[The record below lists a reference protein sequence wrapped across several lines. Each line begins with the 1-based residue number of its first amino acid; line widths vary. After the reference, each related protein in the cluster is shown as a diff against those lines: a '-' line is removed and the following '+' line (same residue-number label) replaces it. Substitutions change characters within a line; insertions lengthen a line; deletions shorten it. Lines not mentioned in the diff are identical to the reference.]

1 MEFGTDQL
9 NTFDTFTLDC
19 WKDRVYYEGQSFPA
33 GYFAAEILNFAGEA
47 DDPILEHIIALPPLV
62 SQAAALKKDGG
73 RDVLAQLRPLM
84 HKAVSWICTCPPFCC
99 GDVEFAWRE
108 FNQAMDG
115 DCFDRDCDISEDHL
129 PYRLLM
135 FSDQILKIL
144 VSIYNFC
151 LLIRAF
157 EKRYLRRLKR
167 RTESEFAKAAH
178 TCFDLDNDF
187 LDITDRMPFGE
198 MEEFFSFPRLISG
211 FSYLQDPHDKEKW
224 ISVQQVICKRLIDF
238 YVFDLQNGFQHGH
251 GPSFCQNCHRYFLT
265 TTAHVPKYCDGMA
278 PQDHRLTCRQYGTMM
293 HQKEQNKQ
301 HPVYRLFSTR
311 TNTIRKHHQRGKIS
325 DELRREALYLA
336 ETYRDR
342 ALMDN
347 DYAAGDYV
355 HDMEQ
360 ETLYAQARARLA
372 QEDKP

>member
-19 WKDRVYYEGQSFPA
+19 RKDQVYYEGRAFPA

-62 SQAAALKKDGG
+62 SQTAALKKDGG

-151 LLIRAF
+151 LLIHAF

-278 PQDHRLTCRQYGTMM
+278 PQDHRLTCRQYGAMM

-347 DYAAGDYV
+347 DYAAENYV

-360 ETLYAQARARLA
+360 ETLYAQARQRLA

>member
-19 WKDRVYYEGQSFPA
+19 WKDRVYYEEQAFPA

-167 RTESEFAKAAH
+167 RTESEFAEAAH

-278 PQDHRLTCRQYGTMM
+278 PQDHRLTCRQYGAMM

>member
-211 FSYLQDPHDKEKW
+211 FSYLQDPHDKEK
-224 ISVQQVICKRLIDF
+224 
-238 YVFDLQNGFQHGH
+238 
-251 GPSFCQNCHRYFLT
+251 
-265 TTAHVPKYCDGMA
+265 
-278 PQDHRLTCRQYGTMM
+278 
-293 HQKEQNKQ
+293 
-301 HPVYRLFSTR
+301 
-311 TNTIRKHHQRGKIS
+311 
-325 DELRREALYLA
+325 
-336 ETYRDR
+336 
-342 ALMDN
+342 
-347 DYAAGDYV
+347 
-355 HDMEQ
+355 
-360 ETLYAQARARLA
+360 
-372 QEDKP
+372 